1 MLDGKRGGWDGD
13 AFMHGANSSQVDIF
27 IFQAYIWELDQ
38 DKRFIFSHKKRG
50 EGGKEKRGLEKWE
63 SMRRGGGVS

>member
-27 IFQAYIWELDQ
+27 IFQAYIYWNLIKIKDLS
-38 DKRFIFSHKKRG
+38 FPTKK
-50 EGGKEKRGLEKWE
+50 GGKAEKRREG
-63 SMRRGGGVS
+63 